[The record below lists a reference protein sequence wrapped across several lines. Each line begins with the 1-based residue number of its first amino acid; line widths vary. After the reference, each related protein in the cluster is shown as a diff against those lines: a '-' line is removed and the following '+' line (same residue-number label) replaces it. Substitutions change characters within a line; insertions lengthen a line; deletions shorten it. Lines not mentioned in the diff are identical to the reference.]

1 MVLVRVIART
11 SFGQAALIVVVLF
24 RCRIF
29 VAGGFRRELAWWLS
43 VSGQHLWH
51 EVGATQRHVA
61 GMFVAFRVFQECVKD
76 HADAANKSDPPVY
89 ELSFEEERY
98 QKGEGKI
105 EEQGSGRSVLVFFE
119 SADRELVCPVVE
131 LFYFYR
137 DGGLGKVKQ
146 WRFDLFDLTA
156 DVECRMDWYVVYLAA
171 LAIEQSAALRP
182 V

>member
-1 MVLVRVIART
+1 VVLVRLIART

-24 RCRIF
+24 LCRIF

-43 VSGQHLWH
+43 VSGQHLCH

-131 LFYFYR
+131 LFCFLPR
-137 DGGLGKVKQ
+137 WWPWKSEPVAIRLVRPDRRRRMQNGLV
-146 WRFDLFDLTA
+146 RRLS
-156 DVECRMDWYVVYLAA
+156 CRVGD
-171 LAIEQSAALRP
+171 
-182 V
+182 